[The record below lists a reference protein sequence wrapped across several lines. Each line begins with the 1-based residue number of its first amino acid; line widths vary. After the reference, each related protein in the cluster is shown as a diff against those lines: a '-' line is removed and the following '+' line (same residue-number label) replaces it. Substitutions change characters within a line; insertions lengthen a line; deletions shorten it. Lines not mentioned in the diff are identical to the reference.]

1 MSAWPPVNELRAP
14 ETDLIAR
21 LAEWIVTEK
30 ITGNY
35 PPDGI
40 ASRVTAQVHASHI
53 EKWLRENPGYLRD
66 LCERIKDEAD
76 LTDEERAAENYWHG
90 HDPY

>member
-1 MSAWPPVNELRAP
+1 M
-14 ETDLIAR
+14 TDLTTR
-21 LAEWIVTEK
+21 LTEFIKAEG

-40 ASRVTAQVHASHI
+40 AARVVTQVHPSHI
-53 EKWLRENPGYLRD
+53 EKWLRQNPGYLRD

-76 LTDEERAAENYWHG
+76 LTDAERAAENYWHG